1 MTRVRERKLRA
12 DLMMVER
19 NLVESRAKAQALIM
33 AGRVSVDGERLDK
46 SGTLVKSNAC
56 IVVRRTDS
64 DYVSRGGDK
73 LAGAIA
79 CFQPHGLVLQDAVAA
94 DFGASTGGFVDCLLQ
109 HGVARVHAIDVGVGL
124 LHQRIRNDP
133 RVIVRERTNA
143 RYVTAQTLNEHVD
156 LVVIDASFIS
166 IDKLLNAAR
175 DVLKPEGQLVA
186 LIKPQFEAGRADAT
200 KGRGVIRDEA
210 LRQRLID
217 EAMRDISSHGF
228 VVVADARSVVT
239 GPKGNIEHFVFAN
252 VLAKHAGHAGDQG

>member
-1 MTRVRERKLRA
+1 MRVRENKLRA
-12 DLMMVER
+12 DLVMVER
-19 NLVESRAKAQALIM
+19 SLAESRAKAQALIM
-33 AGRVSVDGERLDK
+33 AGCVTIDGERLDK
-46 SGTLVKSNAC
+46 PGTLVRNNAS
-56 IVVRRTDS
+56 IMVRRTDS
-64 DYVSRGGDK
+64 NYVSRGGDK

-79 CFQPHGLVLQDAVAA
+79 SFRPHGLVLQDAVAA

-156 LVVIDASFIS
+156 LVVIDASFIG
-166 IDKLLNAAR
+166 IGKLLDAAR
-175 DVLKPEGQLVA
+175 SVLKPAGQLVA
-186 LIKPQFEAGRADAT
+186 LVKPQFEAGRADAT

-217 EAMRDISSHGF
+217 GAMRAISSHGF
-228 VVVADARSVVT
+228 VVVADARCVIT

-252 VLAKHAGHAGDQG
+252 LSDNQGGELCSHV